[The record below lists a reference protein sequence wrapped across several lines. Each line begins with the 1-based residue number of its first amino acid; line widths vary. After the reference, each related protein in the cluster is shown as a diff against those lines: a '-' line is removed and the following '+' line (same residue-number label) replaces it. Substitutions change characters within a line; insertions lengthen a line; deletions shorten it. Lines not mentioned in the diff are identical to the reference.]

1 MTRDTGAL
9 GENMTTGMQSV
20 LLETLH
26 KVPFPAQLSHL
37 IPRIFVFTRAASSKL
52 GV

>member
-1 MTRDTGAL
+1 
-9 GENMTTGMQSV
+9 MTTGMQSV

-37 IPRIFVFTRAASSKL
+37 IPRIFVFTRAASSKPVSYTHL
-52 GV
+52 TLPTKA